1 MQHLLIIDNDM
12 PQNFI
17 TILKSEN
24 FHLTCALD
32 GKTGLEKAKEK
43 PIMILLA
50 QMLPDISGNE
60 VLKLLKSDDITKN
73 IPVVI
78 LSNLSDQERISEALD
93 LGAIE
98 YIIKYLVSAE
108 DLAKKIRKIIPQE

>member
-60 VLKLLKSDDITKN
+60 VLKLLKSDDITK
-73 IPVVI
+73 
-78 LSNLSDQERISEALD
+78 IS
-93 LGAIE
+93 
-98 YIIKYLVSAE
+98 
-108 DLAKKIRKIIPQE
+108 Q

>member
-1 MQHLLIIDNDM
+1 M

-78 LSNLSDQERISEALD
+78 LSNLSDQERISEALA